1 MPYTSSYSSYHGQN
15 DYKSYNYVVPQR
27 SWRPP
32 RYVSPAPATTTA
44 SVSVTTT
51 VTAIPVSSSQSLQN
65 EQKLI
70 AKLDEKL
77 IDPFAT
83 DANVALPQA
92 VTDVL
97 QAEVDYNM
105 HEVIEI

>member
-1 MPYTSSYSSYHGQN
+1 MPYTSRYSSYHGQN

-32 RYVSPAPATTTA
+32 RYVPPAAEATSATA
-44 SVSVTTT
+44 VTVTTT
-51 VTAIPVSSSQSLQN
+51 VTAIPVNSQSLQH
-65 EQKLI
+65 EKQQLI

-83 DANVALPQA
+83 ANNVALPQA

-105 HEVIEI
+105 QEVI